1 MRVTLLGHASVL
13 VELDGATCLMDP
25 VLADPFEEGIVVS
38 CPRRTIDVDRLPAI
52 DLLVVS
58 HRHPDHFDLPSLARV
73 DRRADA
79 VCPADPLIVY
89 ALKELGFENVHPVH
103 PMAEIVG
110 EGFELFPTRSELKSI
125 PEMGVV
131 FHDRTGTFW
140 NQVDTPLADA
150 TIDAVRERFS
160 RVDLLFAMYA
170 SQNFEFFE
178 SLTTEFPAET
188 HARNLETALRIDPH
202 VAVPASAGFRF
213 DGAHDWL
220 NAFLFPISRDRFVR
234 DVHELAPEMPT
245 MVMNPGDVM
254 ELDGQAVRHLP
265 SASPVART
273 EVDDSYR
280 VDFDPTAPIPP
291 LCDANA
297 DGLPDSELGAAVDD
311 MLTVELGRWAEE
323 TGSGDRVLA
332 AYAGSHTRYRIDVV
346 FPDERIRWLR
356 FDFGGDS
363 LRLDTGSAAAPEA
376 DQVHRIAASALVG
389 WVRRTRSFFSVR
401 ASSRRYGTACR
412 MARKADGVTVDPR
425 PLPDLLMYYVLQVAE
440 GSDVSA
446 KHEVDH
452 QLRELREHTAG

>member
-25 VLADPFEEGIVVS
+25 VLADPFEEGTVVS
-38 CPRRTIDVDRLPAI
+38 CPRRTIDVDRLTSI

-58 HRHPDHFDLPSLARV
+58 HRHPDHFDLPSLARI

-89 ALKELGFENVHPVH
+89 ALRELGFENVHPVH

-110 EGFELFPTRSELKSI
+110 DGFELFPTRSELKSI

-131 FHDRTGTFW
+131 FHDSTGTFW
-140 NQVDTPLADA
+140 NQVDTPLADT
-150 TIDAVRERFS
+150 TIDAVRQRFS

-178 SLTTEFPAET
+178 SLTAEFPAET
-188 HARNLETALRIDPH
+188 HARNLETALRIDPA

-213 DGAHDWL
+213 DGPHAWL
-220 NAFLFPISRDRFVR
+220 NAFLFPISRHRFVR
-234 DVHELAPEMPT
+234 DLEELDRDIATVM
-245 MVMNPGDVM
+245 MNPGDVI
-254 ELDGQAVRHLP
+254 ELENGHVRHLP
-265 SASPVART
+265 ASSLVART

-280 VDFDPTAPIPP
+280 LDFDPAAPIPP
-291 LCDANA
+291 LRDANP
-297 DGLPDSELGAAVDD
+297 DGLPDSDLRAAVDD
-311 MLTVELGRWAEE
+311 MLTVELGRWAAEAR
-323 TGSGDRVLA
+323 SGDRVLA
-332 AYAGSHTRYRIDVV
+332 AYVRAHTRYRIDVV
-346 FPDERIRWLR
+346 FPHDHVRWYR

-363 LRLDTGSAAAPEA
+363 LGLDNGTAAAPEA

-389 WVRRTRSFFSVR
+389 WAPRTRSFFSVR

-412 MARKADGVTVDPR
+412 TGREADRVTVEPR

-440 GSDVSA
+440 GSDESA

-452 QLRELREHTAG
+452 QLRKLREHTPG